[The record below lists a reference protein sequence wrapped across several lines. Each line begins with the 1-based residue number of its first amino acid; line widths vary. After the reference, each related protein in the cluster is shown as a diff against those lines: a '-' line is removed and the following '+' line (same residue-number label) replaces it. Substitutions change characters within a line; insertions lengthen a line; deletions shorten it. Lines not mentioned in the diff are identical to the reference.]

1 VRYVA
6 ISEVESHA
14 GLEDVVAERRF
25 SRRKHA

>member
-6 ISEVESHA
+6 IGEVKRHA
-14 GLEDVVAERRF
+14 GLEDVVAERF